1 MICVTRSTPARF
13 SVNSV
18 GRPPKRLKPACAR
31 QCSGT
36 SIIRNGAVT
45 CKTAR
50 ISVNAWARPDA
61 AGRLRVGIDVG
72 AQIAAGGQFGC
83 GGFNDGGDRARL
95 GVERFAQQV
104 QLGRLVLVVVFE
116 RERGAH
122 GGFDRHGR
130 PLSYWLAGSRLPRS
144 STCWSFYDLDRKSVV

>member
-61 AGRLRVGIDVG
+61 AGRLLVRIDVG
-72 AQIAAGGQFGC
+72 VWIAVSVLFGC
-83 GGFNDGGDRARL
+83 GGFYDFGDGALL
-95 GVERFAQQV
+95 GVERIEQ
-104 QLGRLVLVVVFE
+104 
-116 RERGAH
+116 
-122 GGFDRHGR
+122 
-130 PLSYWLAGSRLPRS
+130 
-144 STCWSFYDLDRKSVV
+144 